1 MILEKNNLQTAQE
14 WTKSFIELIASYVH
28 LKTGNHLRS
37 HLRAIMALDHRRLI
51 RPGKKIRPNFLRS
64 TSLLCK
70 ILPTN
75 LGAYKPTFY
84 TIYTSHL
91 RWNSSMRHCFYHA
104 DLGQKAVFHNT
115 NLHSFNI
122 QDDGSKGGHLAKPLK
137 NFQNHLYCHSVL
149 TFVVR
154 AGWVF
159 EWTLTESRNKEFI
172 FYFLF
177 NSLQVA
183 FWVLLQAMFTERLKT
198 IGTAIKI
205 TRETTNNQ

>member
-1 MILEKNNLQTAQE
+1 MFDKFTLQ
-14 WTKSFIELIASYVH
+14 
-28 LKTGNHLRS
+28 
-37 HLRAIMALDHRRLI
+37 
-51 RPGKKIRPNFLRS
+51 
-64 TSLLCK
+64 